1 MTTPDPT
8 HDRTAQEAAAAHEA
22 AAPQAAPRTADAGS
36 DDRPSPARPHRRL
49 TPSPEVARRRLR
61 RVLDGTRPDRGQVVA
76 AVLLALLGVALVAQV
91 RSNEEAGLTQL
102 RQSELVALLDNVSG
116 RVDALQQE
124 VVQLEADRLRLQG
137 EQGGAAAARAAEE
150 RLESYAILAGTVPV
164 AGPGITVFV
173 NDPDGVITQTMLLDA
188 IQELRDAGAEA
199 IQVGPHRVVASSYVG
214 TDTDGRVTLDGTTL
228 VAPYR
233 ILAVGDPHTLAGA
246 MAIPGGFSDSL
257 RGAGATV
264 DVVETD
270 ALLID
275 ALHVAEEPRYARP
288 VPSAPEQ

>member
-1 MTTPDPT
+1 MTTKDAPGRQG
-8 HDRTAQEAAAAHEA
+8 RTA
-22 AAPQAAPRTADAGS
+22 R
-36 DDRPSPARPHRRL
+36 RPHGPGP
-49 TPSPEVARRRLR
+49 TTAQARRRFKDL
-61 RVLDGTRPDRGQVVA
+61 LAGARPNRGQAVA

-91 RSNEEAGLTQL
+91 RSTEEAGLSQL

-137 EQGGAAAARAAEE
+137 EQGGEAAAVAAQE

-164 AGPGITVFV
+164 EGPGITVYV
-173 NDPDGVITQTMLLDA
+173 NDPEGGVTQTMLLDA

-199 IQVGPHRVVASSYVG
+199 IQVGPHRVVASTYVG
-214 TDTDGRVTLDGTTL
+214 TDAEGQVTLDGSPL
-228 VAPYR
+228 LPPYR
-233 ILAVGDPHTLAGA
+233 IVAIGDSHTLAGA

-264 DVVETD
+264 EVVETD
-270 ALLID
+270 SLLID
-275 ALHVAEEPRYARP
+275 ALRTVEEPRYAQP
-288 VPSAPEQ
+288 VPSDPEP

>member
-1 MTTPDPT
+1 MVTEKGKVPRRPGRPLLPRRAQRATPT
-8 HDRTAQEAAAAHEA
+8 
-22 AAPQAAPRTADAGS
+22 PQQ
-36 DDRPSPARPHRRL
+36 
-49 TPSPEVARRRLR
+49 ARRRL
-61 RVLDGTRPDRGQVVA
+61 VAILAGVRPNRGQVVA
-76 AVLLALLGVALVAQV
+76 AVLLALLGLALVAQV
-91 RSNEEAGLTQL
+91 RSTEEAGLSQL

-124 VVQLEADRLRLQG
+124 VVQLEADRQRLQG
-137 EQGGAAAARAAEE
+137 EQGGEAAARAAQE

-164 AGPGITVFV
+164 EGPGITVYV
-173 NDPDGVITQTMLLDA
+173 NDPDNAVTQTMVLDA

-199 IQVGPHRVVASSYVG
+199 IQIGPHRVVASTWVG
-214 TDTDGRVTLDGTTL
+214 TDAEGRITLDGSPL
-228 VAPYR
+228 GPPYR
-233 ILAVGDPHTLAGA
+233 IVAIGDSHTLAGA

-270 ALLID
+270 SLLID
-275 ALHVAEEPRYARP
+275 ALHRAEEPRYAQP